1 MFTIGKRLRSLGLV
15 LTIGAVAIVSSSFVP
30 FPGQVGAGPTDPTT
44 TSSTIAPTTT
54 TTVPSKVAHADL
66 HGRFTVLEIGD
77 SLGIDLGWGLGVEVT
92 PTKSPKVTVIQAAK
106 GSTGLSNDWYFS
118 WPANFSTLLHRT
130 APQVAIV
137 LLGTN
142 DEQSIRVGTTICAFN
157 TSCWRAAY
165 SGRVRQMLNLAR
177 LTHTQVIW
185 VAALPMGAP
194 AFNQA
199 MVAINAVTRPIV
211 TSSSNGTFFET
222 SPLFTS
228 VHGVY
233 RSAAIVNRQLQAIRE
248 PDGIH
253 INLLGSDC
261 LAFSIIKSL
270 KTTFGVPITPA
281 LPLLVQ

>member
-15 LTIGAVAIVSSSFVP
+15 LTIGAVAVISSSFVP
-30 FPGQVGAGPTDPTT
+30 FPGQVGAGPTEPTT
-44 TSSTIAPTTT
+44 TSTTIAPPTT
-54 TTVPSKVAHADL
+54 TTVPSKVVHADTR
-66 HGRFTVLEIGD
+66 GRFTVLEIGD
-77 SLGIDLGWGLGVEVT
+77 SLGIDLGWGFGVEVT
-92 PTKSPKVTVIQAAK
+92 PPKSPKVTVIQAAK
-106 GSTGLSNDWYFS
+106 GSTGLSNDWYYP
-118 WPANFSTLLHRT
+118 WPANFSTLLHRYS
-130 APQVAIV
+130 PQVAVI

-142 DEQSIRVGTTICAFN
+142 DEQAIRVGATICSFN
-157 TSCWRAAY
+157 STCWRTAY
-165 SGRVRQMLNLAR
+165 GGRVRQMLNLAR

-199 MVAINAVTRPIV
+199 MIAINSVTRPIV
-211 TSSSNGTFFET
+211 TASSNGTFYET
-222 SPLFTS
+222 KPLFTS
-228 VHGVY
+228 VHGAY
-233 RSAAIVNRQLQAIRE
+233 RSTAIVNRQLQAIRE

-261 LAFSIIKSL
+261 LALGIIKSL